1 MKHALLVAV
10 AVVYVVVSL
19 ADGGYPPEA
28 IAAGALLIWWAVIVG
43 LAVGALPR
51 SGIPR
56 PAILA
61 GLCIV
66 ALGALTGLS
75 LGWASDDGLAFIE
88 LVRTA
93 GYAGLFVLVVLAS
106 PAGSARTWMI
116 GLAIGLVAVAALALG
131 NRFEPALPG
140 SEAEIGRFIP
150 GSEGR
155 LSYPIGYWN
164 GLGSCMALAT
174 VLLVWLGARADTRL
188 ARSLAV
194 GALPAVL
201 LALWLTSSRGA
212 AIAAGIGLAVLHAL
226 GPARIRL
233 AGGGVLGLA
242 GGAALVGLTE
252 LRSPLVDHPET
263 TLARNAGDEILLAT
277 LIVCAMVG
285 VARYLADRPIANLT
299 PIAVPRTTVRIA
311 LVVLAFVVLAG
322 VAAADPAARYDEFRS
337 EPTEADVS
345 SHVASGS
352 GSGRYQFWSA
362 ATDAFAEEPITGIG
376 AGGYE
381 AWWNQ
386 HGSIVRI
393 LRNAH
398 SLFFETLAELG
409 VAGLLLVASFL
420 GMGAVYGWR
429 RRAGG
434 SPGGATEVALA
445 LLAAG
450 VFSAAT
456 DWTWELPAVFAPVV
470 VAVAVL
476 TGPATL
482 RREGDPASSG
492 ANRAEQGATTERS
505 FGWGVATLLAGW
517 VAVWVAGLLFLS
529 EIKLDESRA
538 AVDRGDLAS
547 AAQDAR
553 DASTLQPW
561 AADPRLQLALVG
573 ERATD
578 WTAARAEIAEA
589 IDRAPEDWAL
599 WYAAARIEYKAG
611 DRDAY
616 AAAYER
622 ARALNPRAPIFTGGG
637 GARGV
642 EPLPA
647 PGSVSD
653 ETQRRAAPHAPT
665 TP

>member
-1 MKHALLVAV
+1 MKHVLLVAV

-28 IAAGALLIWWAVIVG
+28 IAAGTLLIWWAVIVG

-116 GLAIGLVAVAALALG
+116 GLAIGLVAVAAIALG

-140 SEAEIGRFIP
+140 SDAEIGRFIP

-212 AIAAGIGLAVLHAL
+212 AIAAGIGLAVLLAL
-226 GPARIRL
+226 GPERIRL
-233 AGGGVLGLA
+233 AGGAVLGLA

-277 LIVCAMVG
+277 LIVCAVVG
-285 VARYLADRPIANLT
+285 VARHLADRPIANLT
-299 PIAVPRTTVRIA
+299 PIVVPRTTVRIG

-337 EPTEADVS
+337 EPTGADVS

-362 ATDAFAEEPITGIG
+362 ATDAFADEPITGIG

-409 VAGLLLVASFL
+409 VAGVLLVASFL

-429 RRAGG
+429 RRAPA

-445 LLAAG
+445 LLAVG

-482 RREGDPASSG
+482 RREGDPGTSG
-492 ANRAEQGATTERS
+492 ANRAEQGAATERS

-517 VAVWVAGLLFLS
+517 VAVWVAGLLFLT
-529 EIKLDESRA
+529 EIKLDDSRA

-547 AAQDAR
+547 AGQDAR

-637 GARGV
+637 GARGA

-647 PGSVSD
+647 PGSESD